1 MRLHSNVIRAS
12 DVRDAL
18 AAEIKA
24 GRVAASVR
32 FKILVEHSSRS
43 HDFAVEVQLEAWD
56 KADGDGRR
64 VGNSGSYGAMS
75 GDWAATYD
83 EHGWLFSALYRLDP
97 LAIWGSAKHPVYDGV
112 LDFDRKTGMSYNLA
126 LLPLLEAGE
135 DPFPYVYKRQDRVG
149 RRGSCR
155 NDDQAT
161 AWGSDIYEIRPR
173 TVAEFREFAKI

>member
-1 MRLHSNVIRAS
+1 MRLHSDIIRAS

-24 GRVAASVR
+24 GRVAATVE

-43 HDFAVEVQLEAWD
+43 HQFGCEVQLSSWNQVP
-56 KADGDGRR
+56 GDGRR
-64 VGNSGSYGAMS
+64 RGNDGAYGSMTENY
-75 GDWAATYD
+75 AATFD
-83 EHGWLFSALYRLDP
+83 EWGHLISALYRLDP